1 VLVCCVTDSIL
12 SVEATPLEN
21 LPGTSGNVDNQI
33 IQSGGESVN
42 IQNVSHGGQTAEC
55 EHVDPVDSV
64 ISHEASVLKPSIY
77 PSNQCQKCCDKGRTS
92 KCQQHSSFVRTSP
105 AVDSPN
111 SSAVE
116 DGPSCFSSPKRKL
129 WVQYSLLLSVLF
141 FKLVGGEGTV
151 VKKYYAGFPGD
162 QILCDGT

>member
-1 VLVCCVTDSIL
+1 MLVCYVTDSML

-21 LPGTSGNVDNQI
+21 LPGTSGNVDNQN
-33 IQSGGESVN
+33 IQSGGECVN
-42 IQNVSHGGQTAEC
+42 IQSVSQSSHTAEC
-55 EHVDPVDSV
+55 EHVDPVGSV
-64 ISHEASVLKPSIY
+64 ISHEASPLKPSIY

-92 KCQQHSSFVRTSP
+92 KCQQHSSCVRTSP

-129 WVQYSLLLSVLF
+129 WVQYSDLFSVLL
-141 FKLVGGEGTV
+141 FKLMGGDGTA
-151 VKKYYAGFPGD
+151 VKKSCAGFPGD
-162 QILCDGT
+162 